1 MKVKYIS
8 ANLIGRNVPRPKTDG
23 LKGKANAEVIR
34 DIKSR
39 QPYY

>member
-1 MKVKYIS
+1 MKRNYVS
-8 ANLIGRNVPRPKTDG
+8 PNLIGRNVPRAKTDG
-23 LKGKANAEVIR
+23 LKGKANAKVIR

>member
-1 MKVKYIS
+1 MKRNYIS
-8 ANLIGRNVPRPKTDG
+8 SNLIGRNVPRAKTDR

>member
-1 MKVKYIS
+1 MKLRYVS
-8 ANLIGRNVPRPKTDG
+8 SNLIGRDVPRAKSDEC
-23 LKGKANAEVIR
+23 KGKVNAKVIR